1 MITNTTSTKWQQTAG
16 SFGKYL
22 FAIPWIIFGTQHFMY
37 AGFVATL
44 VPAYMPAKIFWV
56 YLTGTAMIA
65 AGISLIINI
74 KAELAATLL
83 AIMLGCFILL
93 VHTHSLS
100 THPEVPISWTR
111 AIQDISLMGA
121 AMMLTGNPKI
131 IDIGRIIFAM
141 AVLVLGCQ
149 HFAHWDFV
157 TAKIPPYFP
166 FVAMLDYLV
175 GTIILVASACIV
187 AKWNLPF
194 VSLFL
199 GCFIL
204 TLTLLYYV
212 PLLALNIRNG
222 AIWTG
227 FMLNVA
233 IAAGAFIILRISEN
247 TKSIRF

>member
-1 MITNTTSTKWQQTAG
+1 MITNTTSTKWQQTTG
-16 SFGKYL
+16 RLGKYL
-22 FAIPWIIFGTQHFMY
+22 FAIPWIIFGIQHFMY
-37 AGFVATL
+37 AGFVSTL
-44 VPAYMPAKIFWV
+44 VPAYIPVKIFWV

-74 KAELAATLL
+74 KAELAAKLL

-100 THPEVPISWTR
+100 MHPEVPIGWTR
-111 AIQDISLMGA
+111 AIQDIGLMGI
-121 AMMLTGNPKI
+121 AMMLSNMPKVM
-131 IDIGRIIFAM
+131 DIGRIIFAL
-141 AVLVLGCQ
+141 AVLLLGCQ
-149 HFAHWDFV
+149 HFIHLDFV
-157 TAKIPPYFP
+157 TAKVPPYFP
-166 FVAMLDYLV
+166 AVTTLDYLV
-175 GTIILVASACIV
+175 GTIILVACACIV
-187 AKWNLPF
+187 ARWNQAF
-194 VSLFL
+194 VSLFS

-233 IAAGAFIILRISEN
+233 IAAGAFIILEIPEKA
-247 TKSIRF
+247 KSIRF